1 MKEELVLNKKEFLEI
16 LKDYLSNHFSQDEVN
31 DILRDYEEYFIDGE
45 IEGKSDIQI
54 IESLGSPK
62 SIVRDLVGE
71 MKESKINYNNKRF
84 DRIHDSLSQ
93 IKLRTKETFYKTKD
107 VINNKLTPNLKSD
120 EDGLSTKLIKFL
132 LAGLSFILLI
142 IWIIFILVMV
152 SAGITIG
159 ALNIAFIALI
169 GTSGPLFALD
179 LSIAL
184 LIVFISIGII
194 GFDIL
199 GIQVYL
205 YILKLGK
212 TLYKRYMHWL
222 KNKKKYIVA
231 KERKINYK
239 GDDIDE

>member
-142 IWIIFILVMV
+142 IWLIFILVMV
-152 SAGITIG
+152 STGITIG